1 MRSNIWMAV
10 TMVIGFLF
18 AIGIV
23 CATVLQLK
31 KLEFAHQEAMA
42 DKDLAKEILKQKPM
56 EIAPLNGWNN
66 FKSTLKKVAIE
77 ICPSFIT
84 KFLGF

>member
-1 MRSNIWMAV
+1 MRINIWIAV

-42 DKDLAKEILKQKPM
+42 DKDLAKEILKQKPT
-56 EIAPLNGWNN
+56 PLNRWDN